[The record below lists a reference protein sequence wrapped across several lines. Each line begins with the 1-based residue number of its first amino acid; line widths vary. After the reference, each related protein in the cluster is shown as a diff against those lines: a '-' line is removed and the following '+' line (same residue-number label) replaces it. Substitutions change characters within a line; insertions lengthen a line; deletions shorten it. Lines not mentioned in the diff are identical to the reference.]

1 MKKLL
6 SISLLSLSMLVGV
19 SVAEAKTSGAAELN
33 NAASAGVSAAQI
45 RTVTR
50 TRTVRRGRALYRETY
65 RTNYFRNG
73 RVVTRLI
80 RRVRIR

>member
-6 SISLLSLSMLVGV
+6 SISLLSLSMFAGV
-19 SVAEAKTSGAAELN
+19 SVAEAKTSSAAELSPAG
-33 NAASAGVSAAQI
+33 AATSAVQI

-50 TRTVRRGRALYRETY
+50 TRTVRRGFRVYRETY
-65 RTNYFRNG
+65 RTSYFRNG

>member
-6 SISLLSLSMLVGV
+6 SVSILSLSMLVGV
-19 SVAEAKTSGAAELN
+19 SVAEAKTSRAAELN
-33 NAASAGVSAAQI
+33 SPTSATASAAQI
-45 RTVTR
+45 RTVVR

>member
-1 MKKLL
+1 
-6 SISLLSLSMLVGV
+6 MLVGV

-33 NAASAGVSAAQI
+33 SPAASAVQI

-50 TRTVRRGRALYRETY
+50 TRTVRRGGALYRETY